1 MIRCY
6 FYTQNLGGDAMYG
19 IVWGFFFMLVAIPML
34 AISVGIALVIFSWFD
49 RISKDLFFK
58 RYRK

>member
-1 MIRCY
+1 
-6 FYTQNLGGDAMYG
+6 MYG

-34 AISVGIALVIFSWFD
+34 AISVGIALVILSWFD

>member
-1 MIRCY
+1 
-6 FYTQNLGGDAMYG
+6 MY
-19 IVWGFFFMLVAIPML
+19 VWGFFFTLIAIPML
-34 AISVGIALVIFSWFD
+34 AISVGIALVILSWFD